1 MGLTKMFPGKIFIH
15 VLILSASSC
24 LYGQEDENVDSSQEL
39 QQTTSQRPIE
49 EIQVIGE
56 RTLLTMR
63 NEIIREEEN
72 LYRIF
77 NELNSHDR
85 FDITC
90 KEERRVFSH
99 IPARNCYP
107 KFFTD
112 LRMDSTRFALGEL
125 RQAYSSDGVD
135 PVLFQLGL
143 DKIDNDRELREKSA
157 GDYQALSE
165 EMLRIASENPDY
177 LNILMKVADLK
188 ANYEAARKDLFDSD
202 NWVQNRTSGVVG
214 VLARN
219 LKR

>member
-15 VLILSASSC
+15 VLILSASTC
-24 LYGQEDENVDSSQEL
+24 LYGQEDENADPNQES
-39 QQTTSQRPIE
+39 QQTASQRPIE
-49 EIQVIGE
+49 EIQVTGE

-85 FDITC
+85 FDIKC
-90 KEERRVFSH
+90 KVERRTWSY
-99 IPARNCYP
+99 ILARNCYP

-112 LRMDSTRFALGEL
+112 LRRAENSFAQSEF
-125 RQAYSSDGVD
+125 RQAFGPDGVD
-135 PVLFQLGL
+135 SALFDMGMA
-143 DKIDNDRELREKSA
+143 KMKNDRQIRELAA

-188 ANYEAARKDLFDSD
+188 ANYEAARKERFESD
-202 NWVQNRTSGVVG
+202 N
-214 VLARN
+214 
-219 LKR
+219 

>member
-15 VLILSASSC
+15 VLILSASTC
-24 LYGQEDENVDSSQEL
+24 LYGQEDENADPNQES
-39 QQTTSQRPIE
+39 QQTASQRPIE
-49 EIQVIGE
+49 EIQVTGE

-85 FDITC
+85 FDIKC
-90 KEERRVFSH
+90 KVERRTWSY
-99 IPARNCYP
+99 ILARNCYP

-112 LRMDSTRFALGEL
+112 LRRAENSFGLSEL
-125 RQAYSSDGVD
+125 RQAFSDDGVD
-135 PVLFQLGL
+135 PALFNMGMG
-143 DKIDNDRELREKSA
+143 KIKNDRQIRELAA

-188 ANYEAARKDLFDSD
+188 ANYEAARKERFESD
-202 NWVQNRTSGVVG
+202 N
-214 VLARN
+214 
-219 LKR
+219 

>member
-1 MGLTKMFPGKIFIH
+1 MFPSKIFIH

-24 LYGQEDENVDSSQEL
+24 LYGQEDENVDSSQES

-125 RQAYSSDGVD
+125 RQAYSADGVD

>member
-1 MGLTKMFPGKIFIH
+1 MGLNKVFRSKFLLYL
-15 VLILSASSC
+15 LIGVIPVC
-24 LYGQEDENVDSSQEL
+24 LYGQEDENADPDQESQENV
-39 QQTTSQRPIE
+39 SQRPIE
-49 EIQVIGE
+49 EIQVTGE

-85 FDITC
+85 FDIKC
-90 KEERRVFSH
+90 KVERRTWSY
-99 IPARNCYP
+99 ILARNCYP

-112 LRMDSTRFALGEL
+112 LRRAENSFGLSEL
-125 RQAYSSDGVD
+125 RQAFSDDGVD
-135 PVLFQLGL
+135 PALFNMGMG
-143 DKIDNDRELREKSA
+143 KIKNDRQIRELAA

-188 ANYEAARKDLFDSD
+188 ANYEAARKERFESD
-202 NWVQNRTSGVVG
+202 N
-214 VLARN
+214 
-219 LKR
+219 

>member
-15 VLILSASSC
+15 VLILSASTC
-24 LYGQEDENVDSSQEL
+24 LYGQEDENADPNQES
-39 QQTTSQRPIE
+39 QQTASQRPIE
-49 EIQVIGE
+49 EIQVTGE

-90 KEERRVFSH
+90 KEERRVYSH

-112 LRMDSTRFALGEL
+112 LRMDTTRFAVGEL
-125 RQAYSSDGVD
+125 RQAFSDDGVD
-135 PVLFQLGL
+135 PALFELGL
-143 DKIDNDRELREKSA
+143 SRIESDRELREKSA

-165 EMLRIASENPDY
+165 EMLRIASENPEY

-188 ANYEAARKDLFDSD
+188 ADYQAAHEERFGSD
-202 NWVQNRTSGVVG
+202 N
-214 VLARN
+214 
-219 LKR
+219 

>member
-1 MGLTKMFPGKIFIH
+1 MFRSKFLLYLLAGVIP
-15 VLILSASSC
+15 VC
-24 LYGQEDENVDSSQEL
+24 LYGQEDENADPDQESQENV
-39 QQTTSQRPIE
+39 SQRPIE
-49 EIQVIGE
+49 EIQVTGE

-85 FDITC
+85 FDIKC
-90 KEERRVFSH
+90 KVERRTWSY
-99 IPARNCYP
+99 ILARNCYP

-112 LRMDSTRFALGEL
+112 LRRAENSFALSEL
-125 RQAYSSDGVD
+125 RQAFSDDGVD
-135 PVLFQLGL
+135 PALFELGL
-143 DKIDNDRELREKSA
+143 SRIESDRELREKSA

-188 ANYEAARKDLFDSD
+188 ANYEAAQKERFESD
-202 NWVQNRTSGVVG
+202 N
-214 VLARN
+214 
-219 LKR
+219 

>member
-15 VLILSASSC
+15 VLILSASTC
-24 LYGQEDENVDSSQEL
+24 VYGQEDENADPNQES
-39 QQTTSQRPIE
+39 QQTASQRPIE
-49 EIQVIGE
+49 EIQVTGE

-90 KEERRVFSH
+90 KEERRVYSH

-112 LRMDSTRFALGEL
+112 LRMDTTRFAVGEL
-125 RQAYSSDGVD
+125 RQAFSDDGVD
-135 PVLFQLGL
+135 PALFELGL
-143 DKIDNDRELREKSA
+143 SRIESDRELREKSA

-188 ANYEAARKDLFDSD
+188 ANYEAARKERFESD
-202 NWVQNRTSGVVG
+202 N
-214 VLARN
+214 
-219 LKR
+219 

>member
-15 VLILSASSC
+15 VLILSASTC
-24 LYGQEDENVDSSQEL
+24 LYGQEDENADPNQES
-39 QQTTSQRPIE
+39 QQTASQRPIE
-49 EIQVIGE
+49 EIQVTGE

-99 IPARNCYP
+99 IRARNCLP

-112 LRMDSTRFALGEL
+112 LRMDTTRFAVGEL
-125 RQAYSSDGVD
+125 RQAFSDDGVD
-135 PVLFQLGL
+135 PALFNMGMG
-143 DKIDNDRELREKSA
+143 KIKNDRQIRELAA

-165 EMLRIASENPDY
+165 EMLRIASENPEY
-177 LNILMKVADLK
+177 LRILMKVADLK
-188 ANYEAARKDLFDSD
+188 ANYQAAHEERFGSD
-202 NWVQNRTSGVVG
+202 N
-214 VLARN
+214 
-219 LKR
+219 

>member
-1 MGLTKMFPGKIFIH
+1 MGLNKVFRSKFLLYL
-15 VLILSASSC
+15 LIGVIPVC
-24 LYGQEDENVDSSQEL
+24 LYGQEDENADPDQESQENV
-39 QQTTSQRPIE
+39 SQRPIE
-49 EIQVIGE
+49 EIQVTGE

-90 KEERRVFSH
+90 KEARRVYSH

-112 LRMDSTRFALGEL
+112 LRRAENSFALSEL
-125 RQAYSSDGVD
+125 RQAFGPDGVD
-135 PVLFQLGL
+135 SALFNMGMG
-143 DKIDNDRELREKSA
+143 KIKNDRQIRELAA

-165 EMLRIASENPDY
+165 EMLRIASENPEY
-177 LNILMKVADLK
+177 LRILMKVADLK
-188 ANYEAARKDLFDSD
+188 ADYQAAREERFGSD
-202 NWVQNRTSGVVG
+202 N
-214 VLARN
+214 
-219 LKR
+219 

>member
-1 MGLTKMFPGKIFIH
+1 MGLNK
-15 VLILSASSC
+15 VLRSKFLLYLLIGVIPVC
-24 LYGQEDENVDSSQEL
+24 LYGQEDENADPDQESQENV
-39 QQTTSQRPIE
+39 SQRPIE
-49 EIQVIGE
+49 EIQVTGE

-90 KEERRVFSH
+90 KEERRVYSH

-112 LRMDSTRFALGEL
+112 LRMDTTRFAVGEL
-125 RQAYSSDGVD
+125 RQAFSDDGVD
-135 PVLFQLGL
+135 PALFELGL
-143 DKIDNDRELREKSA
+143 SRIESDRELREKSA

-188 ANYEAARKDLFDSD
+188 ANYEAAQKERFESD
-202 NWVQNRTSGVVG
+202 N
-214 VLARN
+214 
-219 LKR
+219 

>member
-15 VLILSASSC
+15 VLILSASTC
-24 LYGQEDENVDSSQEL
+24 LYGQEDENADPNQES
-39 QQTTSQRPIE
+39 QQTASQRPIE
-49 EIQVIGE
+49 EIQVTGE

-90 KEERRVFSH
+90 KEERRVYSH

-112 LRMDSTRFALGEL
+112 LRMDTTRFAVGEL
-125 RQAYSSDGVD
+125 RQAFSDDGVD
-135 PVLFQLGL
+135 PALFELGL
-143 DKIDNDRELREKSA
+143 SRIESDRELREKSA

-188 ANYEAARKDLFDSD
+188 ANYEAAQKERFESD
-202 NWVQNRTSGVVG
+202 N
-214 VLARN
+214 
-219 LKR
+219 

>member
-15 VLILSASSC
+15 VLILSASTC
-24 LYGQEDENVDSSQEL
+24 LYGQEDENADPNQES
-39 QQTTSQRPIE
+39 QQTASQRPIE
-49 EIQVIGE
+49 EIQVTGE

-90 KEERRVFSH
+90 KEERRVFSN
-99 IPARNCYP
+99 IPARNCLP

-112 LRMDSTRFALGEL
+112 LRMDTTRFALGEL
-125 RQAYSSDGVD
+125 RQAFSADGVD
-135 PVLFQLGL
+135 PALFELGL
-143 DKIDNDRELREKSA
+143 SRIENDRELREKSA

-188 ANYEAARKDLFDSD
+188 ANYEAARKERFESD
-202 NWVQNRTSGVVG
+202 N
-214 VLARN
+214 
-219 LKR
+219 

>member
-1 MGLTKMFPGKIFIH
+1 MDLTKMFGSTMLLYLLAGVIP
-15 VLILSASSC
+15 VC
-24 LYGQEDENVDSSQEL
+24 LYGQEDENADPDQEP
-39 QQTTSQRPIE
+39 QVTASRRPIE
-49 EIQVIGE
+49 EIQVTGE

-77 NELNSHDR
+77 NELNTHDR

-90 KEERRVFSH
+90 KEERRVYSH

-112 LRMDSTRFALGEL
+112 LRMDTTRFAVGEL
-125 RQAYSSDGVD
+125 RQAFSDDGVD
-135 PVLFQLGL
+135 AGLVGLGL
-143 DKIDNDRELREKSA
+143 SRIESDRELREKSA

-165 EMLRIASENPDY
+165 EMLRIASENPEY

-188 ANYEAARKDLFDSD
+188 ADYQAAHEERFGSD
-202 NWVQNRTSGVVG
+202 N
-214 VLARN
+214 
-219 LKR
+219 

>member
-1 MGLTKMFPGKIFIH
+1 MGLNKVFRSKFLLYL
-15 VLILSASSC
+15 LIGVIPVC
-24 LYGQEDENVDSSQEL
+24 LYGQEDENADPDQESQENV
-39 QQTTSQRPIE
+39 SQRPIE
-49 EIQVIGE
+49 EIQVTGE

-85 FDITC
+85 FDIKC
-90 KEERRVFSH
+90 KVERRTWSY
-99 IPARNCYP
+99 ILARNCYP

-112 LRMDSTRFALGEL
+112 LRMAENRFALSEL
-125 RQAYSSDGVD
+125 RQAFSDDGVD
-135 PVLFQLGL
+135 PALFNMGMG
-143 DKIDNDRELREKSA
+143 KIKNDRQIRELAA

-188 ANYEAARKDLFDSD
+188 ANYEAARKERFESD
-202 NWVQNRTSGVVG
+202 N
-214 VLARN
+214 
-219 LKR
+219 

>member
-1 MGLTKMFPGKIFIH
+1 MFPSKIFIH

-99 IPARNCYP
+99 IPARKCYP
-107 KFFTD
+107 KFITD

-125 RQAYSSDGVD
+125 RQAYSADGVD

-219 LKR
+219 WKR

>member
-1 MGLTKMFPGKIFIH
+1 MGLNKVFRSKFLLYL
-15 VLILSASSC
+15 LIGVIPVC
-24 LYGQEDENVDSSQEL
+24 LYGQEDENADPDQESQENV
-39 QQTTSQRPIE
+39 SQRPIE
-49 EIQVIGE
+49 EIQVTGE

-85 FDITC
+85 FNIKC
-90 KEERRVFSH
+90 KTERRTWSY
-99 IPARNCYP
+99 ILARNCYP

-112 LRMDSTRFALGEL
+112 LRRAENSFAQSEL
-125 RQAYSSDGVD
+125 RQAFGPDGVD
-135 PVLFQLGL
+135 SALFDMGMA
-143 DKIDNDRELREKSA
+143 KMKNDRQIRELAA

-188 ANYEAARKDLFDSD
+188 ANYQAAHEERFGSD
-202 NWVQNRTSGVVG
+202 N
-214 VLARN
+214 
-219 LKR
+219 